1 MDLDLDDLEGEMMDR
16 LMKELDGEMGE
27 RLMKE
32 LDGEEGDK
40 PEKKGSKG
48 GDKFIQKGKGEKE
61 MDGEMDLDL
70 DDLDLDDL
78 EGEMMDRLMKEL
90 DGEEGDKPEK
100 KEKKGGKGG
109 DKFIQKGKGEK
120 EMDG

>member
-1 MDLDLDDLEGEMMDR
+1 MKELDGEEGDKPEKKEKKGGKGGDKFIQKGKGEKEEDTELDLDDLDLDDLEGEMMD
-16 LMKELDGEMGE
+16 

-90 DGEEGDKPEK
+90 DGE
-100 KEKKGGKGG
+100 
-109 DKFIQKGKGEK
+109 
-120 EMDG
+120 

>member
-1 MDLDLDDLEGEMMDR
+1 MGKKGGKGGDKFIQKGKGEKKMDGEMDLDLDDLDLDDLEGEMMDR

-70 DDLDLDDL
+70 DDL

-90 DGEEGDKPEK
+90 D
-100 KEKKGGKGG
+100 
-109 DKFIQKGKGEK
+109 
-120 EMDG
+120 

>member
-1 MDLDLDDLEGEMMDR
+1 MMDR

-40 PEKKGSKG
+40 PEKKEKKGGKG

-120 EMDG
+120 